1 MAYDELR
8 KPNEWEWRVKGEQA
22 ICKKKQ
28 PIQIHPRKL
37 TWQWKTTSVMLVSGR
52 VHFQEYELQY
62 HHVGTSSCWR
72 FSGFNHI
79 NLVSCASSSGP
90 GRPVGQSDLTYS
102 QYFKDSAPI
111 FLREI
116 CSANHGGFNHLLP
129 TKRIGRFSFLKIK
142 THISFCESK
151 LCCNRW
157 IWKLYDICFN

>member
-72 FSGFNHI
+72 FSGLNHI

-90 GRPVGQSDLTYS
+90 GRPVGQSDPHIFSILQGLGS
-102 QYFKDSAPI
+102 K
-111 FLREI
+111 FLRHFG
-116 CSANHGGFNHLLP
+116 SANHGGFVIYCQQKDRQVFIPQN
-129 TKRIGRFSFLKIK
+129 FS
-142 THISFCESK
+142 THIIPWIEAM
-151 LCCNRW
+151 LQGGG